1 MLPLTRTQKR
11 RSRQRFFGTVIK
23 SCANQK
29 WTVYWDEI
37 DRCADHAYNNLR
49 YESNSGMTLVGVN
62 VDAILATK
70 HLGSADNKVID
81 RFLATWH
88 PPATPLPLAQNVQV
102 LPQTQPSVVETV
114 EEQSTESMETPTTID
129 LQPVT
134 MHQPSPVTNST
145 SSNSTNLSNILTPQ
159 NPNLTPNQNP
169 QANPPPN
176 LQTNGN
182 NTQQESDETNNE
194 PEQEEVFD
202 PDSIVCDIVDDDQN
216 GRNLTLLERYTQE
229 KRNLIGTQV
238 TTAAGLT
245 WTIRDDILETEV
257 EDDYDSVM
265 GVKNFDFNKKKVK
278 SNNRGQT
285 RINFLDLLIH
295 LWPGD
300 WREQL
305 TQLNHRISENYKEK
319 VRATRHGRVK
329 KVQEIT
335 EREFWVFWGI
345 IVAARLD
352 GRKGGRLWDR
362 MEPEGY
368 GAKVDLSR
376 YMKEHRFVDIKRFVP
391 FLFAD

>member
-1 MLPLTRTQKR
+1 M
-11 RSRQRFFGTVIK
+11 
-23 SCANQK
+23 
-29 WTVYWDEI
+29 
-37 DRCADHAYNNLR
+37 
-49 YESNSGMTLVGVN
+49 
-62 VDAILATK
+62 
-70 HLGSADNKVID
+70 
-81 RFLATWH
+81 
-88 PPATPLPLAQNVQV
+88 
-102 LPQTQPSVVETV
+102 
-114 EEQSTESMETPTTID
+114 
-129 LQPVT
+129 
-134 MHQPSPVTNST
+134 
-145 SSNSTNLSNILTPQ
+145 
-159 NPNLTPNQNP
+159 
-169 QANPPPN
+169 
-176 LQTNGN
+176 
-182 NTQQESDETNNE
+182 
-194 PEQEEVFD
+194 FD
-202 PDSIVCDIVDDDQN
+202 PDSIVCDIVEDDQN

-257 EDDYDSVM
+257 EDDYDSVV